1 MSEIRSGNETGLNT
15 PRDFGDNCLNAFLTE
30 ISDDITGACMVP
42 VQLPQRE
49 IINIIKRAKKW
60 FYKKYEYSVKENYY
74 HIPRSIFDTEYFKSN
89 RTLTLPHAGS
99 SDPEGLKKDLGGAVY
114 SVFGLHDLSS
124 GWNSAGGG
132 MDVRFQSGSDF
143 SMEKML
149 FRGMSEGSGAAEQAE
164 ELQFYVLNASLADM
178 SRQIL
183 NNPISYN
190 YSQLTGDLKI
200 MGDTPKGDVIL
211 EVYET
216 ISDCALY
223 DDEIFFRY
231 ISAKIKQSLGAKLGI
246 FKFAM
251 PGNVEFDY
259 GAIKDMG
266 DDELAAIEEEIK
278 GDEGVDWMF
287 HS

>member
-1 MSEIRSGNETGLNT
+1 MSEIREGNNT
-15 PRDFGDNCLNAFLTE
+15 NLGTERDFGQNCQNEFLAE
-30 ISDDITGACMVP
+30 LGDDLTGACMVP
-42 VQLPQRE
+42 VNLPQRE
-49 IINIIKRAKKW
+49 IMNIIKRAKKW

-74 HIPRSIFDTEYFKSN
+74 HIPNSIFSTQYFKDN
-89 RTLTLPHAGS
+89 RTLTLPGAGA
-99 SDPEGLKKDLGGAVY
+99 DGGGQVY

-149 FRGMSEGSGAAEQAE
+149 FRGMAEGSGAAEQAE

-216 ISDCALY
+216 IPDCALY
-223 DDEIFFRY
+223 EDEIFFRY

-266 DDELAAIEEEIK
+266 DEELSVIEEEIK

>member
-1 MSEIRSGNETGLNT
+1 MSEIRSGSIDNLNT
-15 PRDFGDNCLNAFLTE
+15 PRDFGENCKNAFLAE
-30 ISDDITGACMVP
+30 ISDEITGACMIP
-42 VQLPQRE
+42 VQLPQKE
-49 IINIIKRAKKW
+49 IINIINRAKKW
-60 FYKKYEYSVKENYY
+60 MYKKYEYSVKENYY
-74 HIPRSIFDTEYFKSN
+74 HIPHDVFKTEYFKKH
-89 RTLTLPHAGS
+89 RTLTLPGPSAN
-99 SDPEGLKKDLGGAVY
+99 GGGGEVY
-114 SVFGLHDLSS
+114 SVHGVYDLAS
-124 GWNSAGGG
+124 GWNGVGMG

-143 SMEKML
+143 SLERML
-149 FRGMSEGSGAAEQAE
+149 FRGMYEGSGMAEAAE
-164 ELQFYVLNASLADM
+164 ELQYYVLNASLADM

-183 NNPISYN
+183 ENPISYN

-216 ISDCALY
+216 IKDCALY
-223 DDEIFFRY
+223 GDELFFRY
-231 ISAKIKQSLGAKLGI
+231 VSAKIKQSLGAKLGI

-266 DDELAAIEEEIK
+266 DEELSAIEEEIK
-278 GDEGVDWMF
+278 GDEGVDWML